1 MGQHRTRSGE
11 HRVSAAVRAGHTSPH
26 GEHASGRPSVVRSLD
41 SPTDIPFPWEDTA
54 DDGKRPVWRRA
65 AEGFVAGVVATAV
78 MTGFRIGAKK
88 AGLMDRRPP
97 HSEVVGRLR
106 AITGHA
112 PWGRRAERTATIAHY
127 AFGGVAGAVYG
138 VVGPRRARPAGGVA
152 FAGALWAISYVGVFP
167 RIGLMPS
174 PVAGRHRSAGRHR
187 GRPRRVRPHAR
198 RPARD
203 RRPGRPTRRDRARP
217 RGGSCSS
224 RWADVR

>member
-1 MGQHRTRSGE
+1 MC
-11 HRVSAAVRAGHTSPH
+11 AGRPAH
-26 GEHASGRPSVVRSLD
+26 GEPHLAELPLSDHSPSDDAS
-41 SPTDIPFPWEDTA
+41 PWEDTA
-54 DDGKRPVWRRA
+54 ADGKRPVLRRA

-78 MTGFRIGAKK
+78 MTGFRMGAKK

-138 VVGPRRARPAGGVA
+138 VIGPRRAASGRRRRLRRSTLGGQ
-152 FAGALWAISYVGVFP
+152 LLGVFP

-174 PVAGRHRSAGRHR
+174 PTRDDTGRQVVTAVDHVVYGLTLDALLGVAD
-187 GRPRRVRPHAR
+187 RV
-198 RPARD
+198 
-203 RRPGRPTRRDRARP
+203 
-217 RGGSCSS
+217 
-224 RWADVR
+224 ADGA

>member
-1 MGQHRTRSGE
+1 MANTHLADLPLSD
-11 HRVSAAVRAGHTSPH
+11 P
-26 GEHASGRPSVVRSLD
+26 D

-152 FAGALWAISYVGVFP
+152 FAGALWAVSYVGVFP

-174 PVAGRHRSAGRHR
+174 PSRDDTGRQVVTAVDHVVYGLTLDALLGIAD
-187 GRPRRVRPHAR
+187 RVS
-198 RPARD
+198 
-203 RRPGRPTRRDRARP
+203 DRA
-217 RGGSCSS
+217 
-224 RWADVR
+224 